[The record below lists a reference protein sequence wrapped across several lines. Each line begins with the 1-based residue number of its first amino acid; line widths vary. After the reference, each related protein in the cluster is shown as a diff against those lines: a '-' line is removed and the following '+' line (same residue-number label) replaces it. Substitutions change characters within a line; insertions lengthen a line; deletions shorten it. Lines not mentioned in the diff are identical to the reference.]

1 MLSLL
6 TQCLICYVKN
16 VAQQLFEVCE
26 NIIHNKRTD
35 YEKNATFIVADICA

>member
-1 MLSLL
+1 MLSLR
-6 TQCLICYVKN
+6 TKYLISYVIN